1 MQAQKRSADGRKTRR
16 VGSAYHESAC
26 STRSSG
32 AVRRWWKGWPVEGFS
47 VSQWPLF
54 ARQCKARG
62 NDLVPLRRWY
72 APVAPQPASPSRHV
86 DIAVRLPQRE
96 ARPTLFSELARQ
108 PPYNASTHV
117 ASALSLRLIAPFSLI
132 DGRITGVPCRLSF
145 FFFNR
150 DFSKYIWFMESSI
163 NINFF
168 SKEKEIKLTLFRL
181 ISLWKLCCGYTIQ
194 SLPPYFNRAILILV
208 AILPMPSNRSTLLE
222 GGMGKLS
229 IPCYSHAIDK
239 ISTKRWQVRSIRY
252 TLIASMNNNLA
263 ESQDGGTFVELCRAA
278 SIIDLQLPPSREV

>member
-1 MQAQKRSADGRKTRR
+1 MCPAHAIRDTSIIARSIPDFSRGRKERKRGRGTSFLELGLRKAVIPVQAQKRSADGRKTRR

-145 FFFNR
+145 FFSNV
-150 DFSKYIWFMESSI
+150 SI
-163 NINFF
+163 
-168 SKEKEIKLTLFRL
+168 EIF
-181 ISLWKLCCGYTIQ
+181 
-194 SLPPYFNRAILILV
+194 P
-208 AILPMPSNRSTLLE
+208 STLDLWN
-222 GGMGKLS
+222 
-229 IPCYSHAIDK
+229 P
-239 ISTKRWQVRSIRY
+239 RSI
-252 TLIASMNNNLA
+252 
-263 ESQDGGTFVELCRAA
+263 
-278 SIIDLQLPPSREV
+278 SIFSRRRRRLSSRCFD